1 MRRVHF
7 IGIGGYSMSGLA
19 LALHARGIR
28 VTGSDVKPSARTDRL
43 RAAGVPVTFG
53 HRAENVGDA
62 DTVVYTTD
70 VPESNPERQAARERG
85 LRLVHRSEVLAAVLA
100 DRRAVLVTGSHGKTT
115 TTSMIGV
122 VLEAAGWDPLVL
134 VGGEVEAFGG
144 ANVRLGN
151 GPWAVAEA
159 DESDGSLVRYAPT
172 VAVLTNVEP
181 EHLDHYGGSF
191 DRLVDTLAAFA
202 GKVPPE
208 GLVVL
213 GADDARLRALAER
226 VGRPAATYALEA
238 PADWTAR
245 IVRQDPFG
253 TTFEARFRDRPAATV
268 RLRVPGRH
276 NVANA
281 LAALAVARFLGIPAD
296 TAAGALTG
304 FVGAHRRFE
313 MLAAHDGILVV
324 DDYAHHPTEIRATL
338 AAARQVAPG
347 RVLAVFQPQRYSR
360 TRQLWDAFVDVL
372 GDADGMLVT
381 EIYAPAGETADPA
394 VSGRRLA
401 EATARRH
408 PGRRVLYAPGLEWA
422 ADWFE
427 AHARPGDLV
436 LSMGAGD
443 VWRVT
448 HALAARLAGRRQP
461 V

>member
-19 LALHARGIR
+19 LALHAQGIA
-28 VTGSDVKPSARTDRL
+28 VTGSDVRPSARTDRL
-43 RAAGVPVTFG
+43 LAAGVPVAFG
-53 HRAENVGDA
+53 HRPENLGDA

-70 VPESNPERQAARERG
+70 VPEDNPERRAARDRG
-85 LRLVHRSEVLAAVLA
+85 LRLLHRSEILAGLLA
-100 DRRAVLVTGSHGKTT
+100 GRRTILVTGSHGKTT

-122 VLEAAGWDPLVL
+122 VLAHAGWDPLVL
-134 VGGEVEAFGG
+134 VGGEVDAFEG
-144 ANVRLGN
+144 ANVRLGS
-151 GPWAVAEA
+151 GAWAVAEA

-191 DRLVDTLAAFA
+191 ERLVATLAGFA
-202 GKVPPE
+202 AKVPPE
-208 GLVVL
+208 GLAVL
-213 GADDARLRALAER
+213 GIDDPRLRRLAETLTGP
-226 VGRPAATYALEA
+226 VATYGLDTAAE
-238 PADWTAR
+238 WTAR
-245 IVRQDPFG
+245 ILRRDPFG
-253 TTFEARFRDRPAATV
+253 TAFEAWWQGSPLATV

-281 LAALAVARFLGIPAD
+281 LAALAVASFLGIAPE
-296 TAAGALTG
+296 TAAAALARFG
-304 FVGAHRRFE
+304 GAHRRFE
-313 MLAAHDGILVV
+313 LLAAQDGILVV

-338 AAARQVAPG
+338 AAARQVSRG
-347 RVLAVFQPQRYSR
+347 RVLAVFQPQRYTR
-360 TRQLWDAFVDVL
+360 TRQLWDGFVEVL
-372 GDADGMLVT
+372 GDADSMLVLDV
-381 EIYAPAGETADPA
+381 YAPAGETPDPA

-401 EATARRH
+401 EAAASAH
-408 PGRRVLYAPGLEWA
+408 PSRRVRYAPGLPWA
-422 ADWFE
+422 VDWLE

-448 HALAARLAGRRQP
+448 HALAARLKGRRPP